1 MPVSAGKQRRELAR
15 VHSAIGK
22 AVIEF
27 VRGRAG
33 REFTGAE
40 LDEAVRARCKANP
53 GSALRIM
60 RELRNANQIDVELVS
75 RSQSLYRAPA
85 PAGTQTT
92 IFDMEGA

>member
-1 MPVSAGKQRRELAR
+1 MPVTAGKQRRELAR

-40 LDEAVRARCKANP
+40 LDEAVRAQCKANP

-60 RELRNANQIDVELVS
+60 RELRNAGHIDVELVS
-75 RSQSLYRAPA
+75 RSGSLYRVAIDP
-85 PAGTQTT
+85 GRQTT
-92 IFDMEGA
+92 IFDYA